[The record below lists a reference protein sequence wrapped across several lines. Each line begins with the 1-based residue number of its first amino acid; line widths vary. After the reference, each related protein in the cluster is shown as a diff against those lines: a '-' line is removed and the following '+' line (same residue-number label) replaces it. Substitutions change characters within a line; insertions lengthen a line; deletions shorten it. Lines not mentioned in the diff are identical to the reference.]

1 MKLIEI
7 LKTQGLADEQI
18 NKIVLSMEE
27 NKIYE
32 TSLESVDEKYS
43 KLKTKKDDLEAQL
56 KTASET
62 IETLKKNNSD
72 NETLQS
78 TISEHEKTI
87 ENLKKEAENKD
98 FNYSLRDALKEA
110 GCIDSKALE
119 VYLTKENLKLE
130 DGKIVGL
137 EEQLNS
143 LKESKTYL
151 FKDNIPQDTGGL
163 GNFNRNTATGGQTES
178 LGERLAKQSTES
190 NQSNQHNYFGGAN

>member
-1 MKLIEI
+1 MD
-7 LKTQGLADEQI
+7 LKQLLG
-18 NKIVLSMEE
+18 EE
-27 NKIYE
+27 LYNQV
-32 TSLESVDEKYS
+32 TS
-43 KLKTKKDDLEAQL
+43 KLGDKKIMVDDGNFIPKARFDKVNDQKKELETQL
-56 KTASET
+56 KTSSET

-78 TISEHEKTI
+78 TIGEHEKTI
-87 ENLKKEAENKD
+87 EKLKKEAEDKD
-98 FNYSLRDALKEA
+98 FSYSLRDALKEA

-151 FKDNIPQDTGGL
+151 FKDTIPQDTGGL
-163 GNFNRNTATGGQTES
+163 GNFNRNTATDGQTES
-178 LGERLAKQSTES
+178 LGERLAKQATES

>member
-1 MKLIEI
+1 MD
-7 LKTQGLADEQI
+7 LKQLLG
-18 NKIVLSMEE
+18 EE
-27 NKIYE
+27 LYNQV
-32 TSLESVDEKYS
+32 TS
-43 KLKTKKDDLEAQL
+43 KLGDKKIMLDDGNFIPKARFDKVNDQKKELETQL
-56 KTASET
+56 KTTSET

-87 ENLKKEAENKD
+87 EKLKKEAEDKD
-98 FNYSLRDALKEA
+98 FSYSLRDALKEA

-151 FKDNIPQDTGGL
+151 FKDTIPQDTGGL
-163 GNFNRNTATGGQTES
+163 GNFNRNTAAGGQTES

-190 NQSNQHNYFGGAN
+190 NQSNQHNYFGGAK

>member
-1 MKLIEI
+1 MD
-7 LKTQGLADEQI
+7 LKQLLG
-18 NKIVLSMEE
+18 EE
-27 NKIYE
+27 LYNQV
-32 TSLESVDEKYS
+32 TS
-43 KLKTKKDDLEAQL
+43 KLGDKKIMVDDGNFIPKARFDKVNDQKKELETQL
-56 KTASET
+56 KTSSET

-78 TISEHEKTI
+78 TIGEHEKTI
-87 ENLKKEAENKD
+87 EKLRKEAEDKD

-151 FKDNIPQDTGGL
+151 FKDTIPKDTGGL
-163 GNFNRNTATGGQTES
+163 GNFNRNTATDGQTES
-178 LGERLAKQSTES
+178 LGERLAKQATES

>member
-1 MKLIEI
+1 MD
-7 LKTQGLADEQI
+7 LKQLLG
-18 NKIVLSMEE
+18 EE
-27 NKIYE
+27 LYNQV
-32 TSLESVDEKYS
+32 TS
-43 KLKTKKDDLEAQL
+43 KLGDKKIMVDDGNFIPKARFDKVNDQKKELETQL
-56 KTASET
+56 KTSSET

-78 TISEHEKTI
+78 TIGEHENTI
-87 ENLKKEAENKD
+87 EKLKKEAEDKD

-110 GCIDSKALE
+110 GCIDSRALE

-151 FKDNIPQDTGGL
+151 FKDTIPQDTGGL
-163 GNFNRNTATGGQTES
+163 GNFNRNTATDGQTES
-178 LGERLAKQSTES
+178 LGERLAKQATES

>member
-1 MKLIEI
+1 MD
-7 LKTQGLADEQI
+7 LKQLLG
-18 NKIVLSMEE
+18 EE
-27 NKIYE
+27 LYNQV
-32 TSLESVDEKYS
+32 TS
-43 KLKTKKDDLEAQL
+43 KLGDKKIMVDDGNFIPKARFDKVNDQKKELEIQL
-56 KTASET
+56 KTTSET

-72 NETLQS
+72 NETLQN

-87 ENLKKEAENKD
+87 ANLKKEAEDKD

-110 GCIDSKALE
+110 GCIDSRALE

-151 FKDNIPQDTGGL
+151 FKDTIPQDTGGL
-163 GNFNRNTATGGQTES
+163 GNFNRNTATDGQTES
-178 LGERLAKQSTES
+178 LGERLAKQATES
-190 NQSNQHNYFGGAN
+190 NQSNQHNYFGGAK

>member
-1 MKLIEI
+1 MD
-7 LKTQGLADEQI
+7 LKQLLG
-18 NKIVLSMEE
+18 EE
-27 NKIYE
+27 LYNQV
-32 TSLESVDEKYS
+32 TS
-43 KLKTKKDDLEAQL
+43 KLGDKKIMVDDGNFIPKARFDKVNDQKKELETQL
-56 KTASET
+56 KTSSET

-78 TISEHEKTI
+78 TIGEHEKTI
-87 ENLKKEAENKD
+87 EKLKKEAEDKD

-110 GCIDSKALE
+110 GCIDSRALE

-151 FKDNIPQDTGGL
+151 FKDTIPQDTGGL
-163 GNFNRNTATGGQTES
+163 GNFNRNTATDGQTES

-190 NQSNQHNYFGGAN
+190 NQSNQHNYFGGAK

>member
-1 MKLIEI
+1 MD
-7 LKTQGLADEQI
+7 LKQLLG
-18 NKIVLSMEE
+18 EE
-27 NKIYE
+27 LYNQV
-32 TSLESVDEKYS
+32 TS
-43 KLKTKKDDLEAQL
+43 KLGDKKIMVDDGNFIPKARFDKVNDQKKELETQL
-56 KTASET
+56 KASSET
-62 IETLKKNNSD
+62 IKTLKKNNSD

-78 TISEHEKTI
+78 TIGEHEKTI
-87 ENLKKEAENKD
+87 EKLKKEAEDKD
-98 FNYSLRDALKEA
+98 FSYSLRDALKEA

-151 FKDNIPQDTGGL
+151 FKDTIPQDTGGL
-163 GNFNRNTATGGQTES
+163 GNFNRNTAAGGQTES
-178 LGERLAKQSTES
+178 LGERLAKQATES

>member
-1 MKLIEI
+1 MD
-7 LKTQGLADEQI
+7 LKQLLGEELY
-18 NKIVLSMEE
+18 NKV
-27 NKIYE
+27 
-32 TSLESVDEKYS
+32 TS
-43 KLKTKKDDLEAQL
+43 KLGDKKIMVDDGNFIPKARFDKVNDQKKELETQL
-56 KTASET
+56 KTTSET

-87 ENLKKEAENKD
+87 EKLKKEAEDKD
-98 FNYSLRDALKEA
+98 FSYSLRDALKEA

-151 FKDNIPQDTGGL
+151 FKDTIPQDTGGL
-163 GNFNRNTATGGQTES
+163 GNFNRNTAAGGQTES
-178 LGERLAKQSTES
+178 LG
-190 NQSNQHNYFGGAN
+190 

>member
-1 MKLIEI
+1 MD
-7 LKTQGLADEQI
+7 LKQLLG
-18 NKIVLSMEE
+18 EE
-27 NKIYE
+27 LYNQV
-32 TSLESVDEKYS
+32 TS
-43 KLKTKKDDLEAQL
+43 KLGDKKIMVDDGNFIPKARFDKVNDQKKELETQL
-56 KTASET
+56 KTSSET

-72 NETLQS
+72 NETLQRA
-78 TISEHEKTI
+78 IGEHEKTI
-87 ENLKKEAENKD
+87 EKLKKEAEDKD
-98 FNYSLRDALKEA
+98 FSYSLRDALKEA

-151 FKDNIPQDTGGL
+151 FKDTIPQDTGGL
-163 GNFNRNTATGGQTES
+163 GNFNRNTAAGGQTES
-178 LGERLAKQSTES
+178 LGERLAKQATES

>member
-1 MKLIEI
+1 MDLKQLLGEELYNQVVEKLGD
-7 LKTQGLADEQI
+7 K
-18 NKIVLSMEE
+18 KIMVDDGNFIPKARFDKVNDQKKEL
-27 NKIYE
+27 E
-32 TSLESVDEKYS
+32 T
-43 KLKTKKDDLEAQL
+43 QL
-56 KTASET
+56 KTSSET

-78 TISEHEKTI
+78 TIGEHEKTI
-87 ENLKKEAENKD
+87 EKLKKEAEDKD

-110 GCIDSKALE
+110 GCIDSRALE

-151 FKDNIPQDTGGL
+151 FKDTIPQDTGGL
-163 GNFNRNTATGGQTES
+163 GNFNRNTATDGQTES

-190 NQSNQHNYFGGAN
+190 NQSNQHNYFGGAK